1 MYKTVANYNVIF
13 NVTLIVYN
21 VLAFNNNNGS
31 LEFVGNI
38 TFDAPYSPLGKI
50 IQVSPQLTKIY
61 VRHRN

>member
-38 TFDAPYSPLGKI
+38 TFNAPWNHLGKI
-50 IQVSPQLTKIY
+50 IVSPQLTKIY